1 MMGQLAATIAAPMPS
16 GMRAKSPEKGIGLVT
31 HLGPERL
38 MKGRE
43 EDECSAI
50 LRGLHKGKA
59 PAGLLALLLLLDA
72 RNRARTRQS
81 PGEASQ

>member
-1 MMGQLAATIAAPMPS
+1 MPAS
-16 GMRAKSPEKGIGLVT
+16 GMRLTYKSKSQHVSM
-31 HLGPERL
+31 L
-38 MKGRE
+38 MKRMRME
-43 EDECSAI
+43 TLYRKPNTSKPEPDECSAI